1 MHAASRQNSIIDV
14 RFGSKADIP
23 QCPSNVR
30 FTPKSGHRNSA
41 AAGPFFILD
50 RPTSSGAFGGTAACW
65 KRVSPR
71 RLPVSASHARR
82 QSLAPPAT
90 EAPSL
95 AVPQLATSGVRSAH
109 LQTPMRRDGRQ
120 LFLCS
125 KPIAAVNKNVAGSP
139 NTQPRPLPTGATR
152 SRRLSLLSA
161 PLRIGMNSWR
171 RNNCAHADMGR
182 TQKRSEVMGRL
193 ICHNRLNSLEIW
205 WAHKEL
211 GPAD

>member
-1 MHAASRQNSIIDV
+1 MGGGRH
-14 RFGSKADIP
+14 
-23 QCPSNVR
+23 
-30 FTPKSGHRNSA
+30 HE
-41 AAGPFFILD
+41 AGPFSFLTE
-50 RPTSSGAFGGTAACW
+50 RANSVASRAAAYCE
-65 KRVSPR
+65 RVSPR
-71 RLPVSASHARR
+71 RLLASASQNHRHT
-82 QSLAPPAT
+82 SAPRAA
-90 EAPSL
+90 EAPSPV
-95 AVPQLATSGVRSAH
+95 APQLATSGVRSAH

-205 WAHKEL
+205 CSAQIQSARL
-211 GPAD
+211 GAKG